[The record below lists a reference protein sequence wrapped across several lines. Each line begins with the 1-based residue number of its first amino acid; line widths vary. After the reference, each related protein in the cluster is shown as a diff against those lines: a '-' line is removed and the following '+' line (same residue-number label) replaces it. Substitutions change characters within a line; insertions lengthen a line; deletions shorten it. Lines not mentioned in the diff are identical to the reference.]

1 MSKVTTALAVSVD
14 GYISGNDPRDADG
27 GVGRG
32 LGDAPMLFD
41 WYFDGDVPSTVFGKG
56 FKLSEPSARIFD
68 ELAGRDGAIVCGHTT
83 YDHSSHFKSGSPHP
97 TAPLVVLSRGDV
109 PELNEHQTLAHTIGD
124 AIAAARELA
133 GDKDVGLMG
142 GGVVTS
148 ALAAGLLDE
157 IILHQ
162 VPILLG
168 GGRPFFGA
176 LPAHVRLELTE
187 VVPAPGVTHLRYAVL
202 R

>member
-14 GYISGNDPRDADG
+14 GYISGNDPRDTEG

-41 WYFDGDVPSTVFGKG
+41 WYFDGDTPSQVFGG
-56 FKLSEPSARIFD
+56 FKLSEASARVFD

-97 TAPLVVLSRGDV
+97 TAPLVVLSHGEV
-109 PELNEHQTLAHTIGD
+109 PELNEKQTLAHTIEE
-124 AIAAARELA
+124 AIATARDLA
-133 GDKDVGLMG
+133 GDKDVALMG

-157 IILHQ
+157 IVLHQ
-162 VPILLG
+162 VPVLLG

-176 LPAHVRLELTE
+176 LPEHVRLELTE
-187 VVPAPGVTHLRYAVL
+187 AVPAPGVTHLRYEVV

>member
-1 MSKVTTALAVSVD
+1 MSKVIAAMAVSVD
-14 GYISGNDPRDADG
+14 GYISGNDQCDSDG

-41 WYFDGDVPSTVFGKG
+41 WYFDGDTPSQIFGSG
-56 FKLSEPSARIFD
+56 FKLSEPSARLFD
-68 ELAGRDGAIVCGHTT
+68 DLAGRDGAVVCGHAT
-83 YDHSSHFKSGSPHP
+83 YDHSSHFGGGSPHP
-97 TAPLVVLSRGDV
+97 DAPLVVLSRGEV
-109 PELNEHQTLAHTIGD
+109 AEISERQTLAHTIED
-124 AIAAARELA
+124 AVEKARALA
-133 GDKDVGLMG
+133 GGKDVGLMG

-157 IILHQ
+157 LVLHQ

-168 GGRPFFGA
+168 GGRPFFGE
-176 LPAHVRLELTE
+176 LPEHVRLELTE
-187 VVPAPGVTHLRYAVL
+187 VIPAPGVTHLRYEVV